1 MDRQWGGGQRPRGD
15 DRAAGGG
22 AFAAVQ
28 AKRRAGAQRVEE
40 GKKVEGSQ
48 LSRRLVGFLASG
60 TDSEFRIW
68 FQFGEAFYEFANY
81 FPNLRI

>member
-1 MDRQWGGGQRPRGD
+1 MPPLGSSRFTG
-15 DRAAGGG
+15 
-22 AFAAVQ
+22 VQ

-40 GKKVEGSQ
+40 GEKVEGSQ

-68 FQFGEAFYEFANY
+68 FHLGEAFYEFAIY
-81 FPNLRI
+81 FSDYRI

>member
-1 MDRQWGGGQRPRGD
+1 MQGGGRRPRGD

-48 LSRRLVGFLASG
+48 LSRRPTESSSQRMQVRISFAYVHH
-60 TDSEFRIW
+60 FR
-68 FQFGEAFYEFANY
+68 
-81 FPNLRI
+81 P